1 MIFPDKVY
9 NILKWIS
16 VIVLP
21 ALATLYGV
29 IGKAC
34 DIPQTDTVVI
44 IISAVATFI
53 GTLIGVSTVSYN
65 KGDNKTN
72 DGANL

>member
-9 NILKWIS
+9 RVLKWIS

-21 ALATLYGV
+21 AFATLYGV

-34 DIPQTDTVVI
+34 DIPHTDTVVI
-44 IISAVATFI
+44 IVSAVATFI
-53 GTLIGVSTVSYN
+53 GTLIGVSTANYN

-72 DGANL
+72 NGANL